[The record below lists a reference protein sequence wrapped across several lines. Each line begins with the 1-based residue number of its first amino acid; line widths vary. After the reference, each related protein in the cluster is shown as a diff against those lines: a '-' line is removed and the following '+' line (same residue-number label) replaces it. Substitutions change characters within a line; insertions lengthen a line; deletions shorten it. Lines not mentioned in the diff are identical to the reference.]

1 MINEFL
7 IFDIQS
13 LVNLFIQ
20 NQKLNMTDYQYQS
33 LIVHLAIAVNHIRKG
48 QFIDQKIDNNALHP
62 LTHRLVNDLS
72 EHFSLIVPNLEKQ
85 YLNVHIEGI
94 ISKDQMCQSQMKMS
108 RIVPF
113 LSVTNF

>member
-1 MINEFL
+1 MA
-7 IFDIQS
+7 IF
-13 LVNLFIQ
+13 
-20 NQKLNMTDYQYQS
+20 T
-33 LIVHLAIAVNHIRKG
+33 
-48 QFIDQKIDNNALHP
+48 

-108 RIVPF
+108 
-113 LSVTNF
+113 